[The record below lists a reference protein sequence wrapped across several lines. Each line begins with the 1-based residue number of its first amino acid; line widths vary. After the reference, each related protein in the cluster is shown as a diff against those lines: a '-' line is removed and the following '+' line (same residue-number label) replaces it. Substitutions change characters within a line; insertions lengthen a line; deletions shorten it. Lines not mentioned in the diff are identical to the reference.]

1 VGATMR
7 LLNALLCPALLLST
21 IASGQQVQCGG
32 TERWAVK
39 VGTDSEVGAVTV
51 DQPTAIDLH
60 DLIALPEPTRPND
73 NVTRVIPDETH
84 VFVVRAFM
92 LKFKLEANDS
102 DYHIVV
108 TDDTHQFTDTHG
120 NSIGH
125 SVIAE
130 IPDPNCLEG
139 KDHNFPG
146 TTPFADRITAA
157 RALMDSRFPN
167 AAKDGSFNDVGLP
180 VEITAVGFFDRPH
193 GQIGRAPN
201 NIELHPILRLC
212 FLDTATPQCSS
223 GPPGGGGPPV
233 TVGTVVQTANAPF
246 SWTLSL
252 HGSGDGPA
260 ATLELPFQGT
270 GAGKLQLNFFAGVI
284 PVDSFDATTKLVVKN
299 LDRSMLGPTLSA
311 LNSAATL
318 TVTTSSTGQ
327 PPQFRHEMQFTKKV
341 P

>member
-1 VGATMR
+1 MR
-7 LLNALLCPALLLST
+7 HLSVLLVPVLFVSIA
-21 IASGQQVQCGG
+21 ASGQQVQCGG

-39 VGTDSEVGAVTV
+39 VGTDSQAGAVASAV
-51 DQPTAIDLH
+51 DQPTPIDLH
-60 DLIALPEPTRPND
+60 SLIALSEPTRPND
-73 NVTRVIPDETH
+73 NVTRVVPDETH
-84 VFVVRAFM
+84 VFVIRAFM

-120 NSIGH
+120 NSTGH

-146 TTPFADRITAA
+146 TTPFANGITAA

-167 AAKDGSFNDVGLP
+167 AAKDGTFNDVGLP
-180 VEITAVGFFDRPH
+180 VEITAVGFFDRAH
-193 GQIGRAPN
+193 GQIGRATN

-212 FLDTATPQCSS
+212 FLDTATPQCST
-223 GPPGGGGPPV
+223 GTTAGGSSPV
-233 TVGTVVQTANAPF
+233 NVGTVVQTANAPF

-252 HGSGDGPA
+252 HGSADGPM

-270 GAGKLQLNFFAGVI
+270 GAGKLQLNFFAAAV
-284 PVDSFDATTKLVVKN
+284 PADSFDSTTKLVVKN
-299 LDRSMLGPTLSA
+299 LDRSMLGATISA
-311 LNSAATL
+311 LNSAGTL

-327 PPQFRHEMQFTKKV
+327 PVQFQHEVQFTSKV